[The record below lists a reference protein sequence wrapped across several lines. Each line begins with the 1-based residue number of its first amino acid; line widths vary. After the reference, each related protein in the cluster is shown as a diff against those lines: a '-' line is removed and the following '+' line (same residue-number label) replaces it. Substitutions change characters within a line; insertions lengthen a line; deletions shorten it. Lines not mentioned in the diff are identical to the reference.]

1 MIENKHSRR
10 SFIRNSTLAMAGT
23 GLAVNSF
30 AIPNILT
37 GKQKKVGIA
46 LVGLGNYSSNLL
58 APALQETETAYL
70 AGIVTGTPSKEE
82 KWMKKYGI
90 PRKNVYNYENYR

>member
-1 MIENKHSRR
+1 MMSNKHSRR
-10 SFIRNSTLAMAGT
+10 SFIRKSTIAVAGT

-46 LVGLGNYSSNLL
+46 LVGLGNYSTNTL

-70 AGIVTGTPSKEE
+70 AGIVTGTIQGRGMDEE
-82 KWMKKYGI
+82 VRYTQ
-90 PRKNVYNYENYR
+90 EECL